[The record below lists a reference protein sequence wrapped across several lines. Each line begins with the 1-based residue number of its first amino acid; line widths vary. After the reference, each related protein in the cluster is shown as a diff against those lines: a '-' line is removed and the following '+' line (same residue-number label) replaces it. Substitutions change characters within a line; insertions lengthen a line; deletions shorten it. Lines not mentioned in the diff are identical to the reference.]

1 MEKKSKN
8 NLMKNLELLS
18 ILDDYVIEENGE
30 AYTIECKSYNWNE
43 FNQLYAYIDKKTND
57 IAYSMKGLYDNGSD
71 SEEIDM
77 VQLEKLQKVVKLLL
91 EE

>member
-1 MEKKSKN
+1 MS
-8 NLMKNLELLS
+8 
-18 ILDDYVIEENGE
+18 D
-30 AYTIECKSYNWNE
+30 
-43 FNQLYAYIDKKTND
+43 AYIDKKTNN